1 MNTEPVL
8 LPHSLKRWERTTEH
22 LANEIHLLFNSW
34 KEIIRKW
41 DQNRHNEHT
50 ARNILWFAFLLVR
63 WIIARYFRNE
73 FRDRSLASV
82 SFNQAEC
89 FKLWIV
95 KVQKLKYSRAL
106 LLSVAFQI
114 YTGEISQRLTVLW
127 VCVCVKCTLK
137 PWHQEPPGG
146 KTMSGRAHFMTW
158 KDAHH
163 LKTLNE
169 IKTNYIKS
177 CSVNPSQLKEKNQF
191 KIAPAIREM
200 VAHLLVGTKTAREKD
215 YSSHSAKRWQA
226 NKNDSF
232 S

>member
-8 LPHSLKRWERTTEH
+8 LPHSLKRWERTSKH

-73 FRDRSLASV
+73 FRDCSLASV

-95 KVQKLKYSRAL
+95 KVHKLKYSRAL

-127 VCVCVKCTLK
+127 VCVCEMYSEAMT
-137 PWHQEPPGG
+137 PGATGG
-146 KTMSGRAHFMTW
+146 KNYEWQSPFYDMKRRASSQ
-158 KDAHH
+158 
-163 LKTLNE
+163 N
-169 IKTNYIKS
+169 IKWNQ
-177 CSVNPSQLKEKNQF
+177 NQL
-191 KIAPAIREM
+191 
-200 VAHLLVGTKTAREKD
+200 H
-215 YSSHSAKRWQA
+215 
-226 NKNDSF
+226 
-232 S
+232 